1 MTLLDKHG
9 LPNVTILSQTKL
21 THTDTVYN
29 FEVQDFHTYH
39 IGEFGVWVHNAECC
53 GVLSDIDRWS
63 EIRQSVKPPHPR
75 HKIDQIAKTQAK
87 TKNTVVSS
95 KVDMNKDIELI
106 RQGLGTPKKGSSGE
120 IQIEINGRT
129 YQKHAGGGVVE
140 SDRLIPISSNAK
152 GEIFELSRGEYINLR
167 EIVRNGGDIAKSKAQ
182 MSRRKDFN
190 QKDFNKAV
198 EVYNETR

>member
-1 MTLLDKHG
+1 M
-9 LPNVTILSQTKL
+9 
-21 THTDTVYN
+21 
-29 FEVQDFHTYH
+29 
-39 IGEFGVWVHNAECC
+39 WVHNADCC

-106 RQGLGTPKKGSSGE
+106 KQGFGTPRRGTSGE
-120 IQIEINGRT
+120 MQIEINGRI
-129 YQKHAGGGVVE
+129 YQKHAGGGSVE
-140 SDRLIPISSNAK
+140 SDRLIPISSSKK
-152 GEIFELSRGEYINLR
+152 GEIFELSRGQYINLQ
-167 EIVRNGGDIAKSKAQ
+167 EIMRNNGNIVKAKSQ
-182 MSRRKDFN
+182 MFRRKDFN
-190 QKDFNKAV
+190 QKDFDRAV